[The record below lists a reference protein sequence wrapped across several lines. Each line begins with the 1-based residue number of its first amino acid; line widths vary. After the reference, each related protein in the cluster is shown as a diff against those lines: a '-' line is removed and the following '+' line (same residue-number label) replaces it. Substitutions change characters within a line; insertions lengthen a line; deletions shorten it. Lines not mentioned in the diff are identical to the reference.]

1 MSRQQDAAFL
11 GRTKLFGGLDAE
23 ALDTVA
29 ALATSRA
36 VGAGQAVF
44 RQDGEATH
52 LHLLVTGRVK
62 IAQVN
67 GDGLSL
73 TIRFMGPGEVP
84 GCVAIFR
91 HVPFPANATAVLDS
105 RLLLW
110 SSARVGEMMG
120 RHPRL
125 AANALE
131 VVGTQTQ
138 EMLHRLR
145 EFAMDPVERR
155 IARALLR
162 LVGQAGRRVGAG
174 LEIDFPLSRQDIAEM
189 TGTTLY
195 TVSRTLREW
204 ERRGLV
210 QSARRRVV
218 VRDPARL
225 GEMGTG
231 HTGSHPREGA

>member
-1 MSRQQDAAFL
+1 VPDAVLLVYVDNDIEAIDAA
-11 GRTKLFGGLDAE
+11 
-23 ALDTVA
+23 
-29 ALATSRA
+29 SIRA
-36 VGAGQAVF
+36 IGSNPWG
-44 RQDGEATH
+44 
-52 LHLLVTGRVK
+52 
-62 IAQVN
+62 
-67 GDGLSL
+67 
-73 TIRFMGPGEVP
+73 
-84 GCVAIFR
+84 
-91 HVPFPANATAVLDS
+91 
-105 RLLLW
+105 
-110 SSARVGEMMG
+110 
-120 RHPRL
+120 HPRL

-204 ERRGLV
+204 ERRGVV

-225 GEMGTG
+225 GEMGANQ
-231 HTGSHPREGA
+231 SRSRPREGA

>member
-1 MSRQQDAAFL
+1 MPRQQDAVFL
-11 GRTKLFGGLDAE
+11 GCTKLFGGLDAG
-23 ALDTVA
+23 ALDAVA

-44 RQDGEATH
+44 RQGAEATH
-52 LHLLVTGRVK
+52 LHLVVTGRVK

-91 HVPFPANATAVLDS
+91 HVPFPANATAVVDS

-110 SSARVGEMMG
+110 SSARVGEIME

-145 EFAMDPVERR
+145 EFAMEPVERR

-162 LVGQAGRRVGAG
+162 LAGQAGRRVDTG

-204 ERRGLV
+204 ERRGVV

-225 GEMGTG
+225 GEMGANQ
-231 HTGSHPREGA
+231 SRSRPREGA